1 MSKIYEKYRDLI
13 TNPFDI
19 KYKNIE
25 IKEIISYP
33 PAGNDVVECLCKIGK
48 DARNVFIKIE
58 RSKVCDFATEIKNL
72 NYLKNNSY
80 YSKIPN
86 IYESGIYNNKQYIV
100 LSKIE
105 GERLSDILIKND
117 NLRKELLYKYGQE
130 LAIIHRIPI
139 SNQKIAKQ
147 RAINS
152 YPNKTI

>member
-58 RSKVCDFATEIKNL
+58 RSITT
-72 NYLKNNSY
+72 
-80 YSKIPN
+80 
-86 IYESGIYNNKQYIV
+86 
-100 LSKIE
+100 
-105 GERLSDILIKND
+105 
-117 NLRKELLYKYGQE
+117 
-130 LAIIHRIPI
+130 
-139 SNQKIAKQ
+139 IAFGSPTK
-147 RAINS
+147 
-152 YPNKTI
+152 

>member
-48 DARNVFIKIE
+48 DARNVFINIE

-105 GERLSDILIKND
+105 G
-117 NLRKELLYKYGQE
+117 
-130 LAIIHRIPI
+130 
-139 SNQKIAKQ
+139 
-147 RAINS
+147 
-152 YPNKTI
+152 

>member
-72 NYLKNNSY
+72 NYLKIIVIIQKYQTYMKVAFIIINN
-80 YSKIPN
+80 I
-86 IYESGIYNNKQYIV
+86 
-100 LSKIE
+100 
-105 GERLSDILIKND
+105 
-117 NLRKELLYKYGQE
+117 
-130 LAIIHRIPI
+130 
-139 SNQKIAKQ
+139 
-147 RAINS
+147 
-152 YPNKTI
+152 